1 MYKFDIIV
9 LGVNMKVKINKLDNF
24 GRGITYIN
32 DKICFVKD
40 ALPEEEVDITFIKEK
55 SKYLEAQANSFITK
69 SPLRI
74 GPKCPYY
81 NECGG
86 CNLEHIS
93 LEEENKFKIQKVNEL
108 LRKFTDYDIKI
119 ECIKSNSEYNYRNKI
134 ILHSDG
140 KVIGLYKD
148 NSNDLISIDK
158 CLLVNDKI
166 NYIINFIKDINNIKS
181 IEIRTSND
189 EKEVLLNII
198 GDINDTDIN
207 KLLDVVDVLIV
218 NNKVLSKKSSII
230 TNIGNK
236 KYYLSNKSFFQVNK
250 ETTKDLY
257 DEVLNV
263 VKSINPNKVLDLYC
277 GTGSIG
283 IYVSK
288 YAKEI
293 IGIEESKEA
302 IEDANKNK
310 ILNSV
315 DNISFI
321 NNKVE
326 DEIDKFNNIDLIIV
340 DPPRSGL
347 DTKTKEQ
354 IKLIGPNSIIY
365 VSCDPVTLMRDI
377 KGLSD
382 IYELKSIKLFNMFPR
397 TYHCESVSVLERRNV
412 EK

>member
-1 MYKFDIIV
+1 M
-9 LGVNMKVKINKLDNF
+9 
-24 GRGITYIN
+24 
-32 DKICFVKD
+32 
-40 ALPEEEVDITFIKEK
+40 
-55 SKYLEAQANSFITK
+55 
-69 SPLRI
+69 
-74 GPKCPYY
+74 
-81 NECGG
+81 
-86 CNLEHIS
+86 
-93 LEEENKFKIQKVNEL
+93 
-108 LRKFTDYDIKI
+108 
-119 ECIKSNSEYNYRNKI
+119 
-134 ILHSDG
+134 
-140 KVIGLYKD
+140 
-148 NSNDLISIDK
+148 
-158 CLLVNDKI
+158 
-166 NYIINFIKDINNIKS
+166 
-181 IEIRTSND
+181 
-189 EKEVLLNII
+189 
-198 GDINDTDIN
+198 
-207 KLLDVVDVLIV
+207 
-218 NNKVLSKKSSII
+218 
-230 TNIGNK
+230 
-236 KYYLSNKSFFQVNK
+236 
-250 ETTKDLY
+250 
-257 DEVLNV
+257 
-263 VKSINPNKVLDLYC
+263 DLYC